1 MATEGSFRRR
11 SKATSDIPG
20 ASLADIA
27 FLLLIFFMVT
37 TRFPRDRERPIDWA
51 EASTAKKI
59 DEKAGKV
66 TLIHEELVDL
76 EMPAMTMVFVLGD
89 AAMAEQLEVGKEIEF
104 TADRVNG
111 KLTVTALK

>member
-1 MATEGSFRRR
+1 MKTLNILSVTALLSVLVTGAVSAATFT
-11 SKATSDIPG
+11 KAT
-20 ASLADIA
+20 
-27 FLLLIFFMVT
+27 V
-37 TRFPRDRERPIDWA
+37 
-51 EASTAKKI
+51 KKI

-89 AAMAEQLEVGKEIEF
+89 PAMAEQLEVGKEIEF